1 MSAALESEFSSIY
14 KSHEHDNLSLS
25 EHSTHLPSP
34 SAHESHVSQMPVT
47 SQLPV
52 NKTLCHTCHVCFPA
66 PEDGGDI
73 VREVVPAEC
82 ESVGGLREQLG
93 RGSHVAPVAASDCR
107 LPTLPDLSAAWLS
120 RLSIPARTAPER
132 LSDPTRTT
140 FLSCN
145 TTHSTHSVEARAML
159 HYCCIDQVTNI
170 FAIAFHQSVQ
180 QADCK
185 LQPRRVFLLFKFVYI
200 HVMGLAGCG
209 ARHIKIK
216 RSIVCGL
223 LEI

>member
-25 EHSTHLPSP
+25 EEPVTPHLPSP

-47 SQLPV
+47 PQLPV
-52 NKTLCHTCHVCFPA
+52 NKTSCHTCHVCLPA

-73 VREVVPAEC
+73 IREVVPAES

-93 RGSHVAPVAASDCR
+93 RGSHVAPWLPLTADCR
-107 LPTLPDLSAAWLS
+107 PCLTYQLRGLAGYLS
-120 RLSIPARTAPER
+120 RPGPPRSAYLIPQGRLSFPATPRTA
-132 LSDPTRTT
+132 
-140 FLSCN
+140 
-145 TTHSTHSVEARAML
+145 HSVEARAML
-159 HYCCIDQVTNI
+159 HCSIDQVTNI

-200 HVMGLAGCG
+200 HVVGLAGCG

>member
-1 MSAALESEFSSIY
+1 MYTPSCASCPYLPSS
-14 KSHEHDNLSLS
+14 
-25 EHSTHLPSP
+25 STH
-34 SAHESHVSQMPVT
+34 ECHVCKLSVPP
-47 SQLPV
+47 QLPV
-52 NKTLCHTCHVCFPA
+52 NKRDTRTHTQSFP
-66 PEDGGDI
+66 PKYCSDI

-140 FLSCN
+140 FLPCN
-145 TTHSTHSVEARAML
+145 TTHSTLCVEARAML
-159 HYCCIDQVTNI
+159 HCCIDQVTNI

-200 HVMGLAGCG
+200 HVVRLAGGC

>member
-1 MSAALESEFSSIY
+1 MSAALESEFSSMH
-14 KSHEHDNLSLS
+14 KSHEQDNLSLS

-82 ESVGGLREQLG
+82 ESVGGLREQG

-140 FLSCN
+140 FLPCN
-145 TTHSTHSVEARAML
+145 TTHSTQ
-159 HYCCIDQVTNI
+159 C
-170 FAIAFHQSVQ
+170 
-180 QADCK
+180 
-185 LQPRRVFLLFKFVYI
+185 
-200 HVMGLAGCG
+200 
-209 ARHIKIK
+209 
-216 RSIVCGL
+216 
-223 LEI
+223 

>member
-1 MSAALESEFSSIY
+1 MLNGS
-14 KSHEHDNLSLS
+14 EHDNLSLS
-25 EHSTHLPSP
+25 EEPVTPHLPPP

-52 NKTLCHTCHVCFPA
+52 NKTSCHTCHVCLPA
-66 PEDGGDI
+66 PEDGGYI

-120 RLSIPARTAPER
+120 RLSIPARLAPER

-140 FLSCN
+140 FLPC
-145 TTHSTHSVEARAML
+145 TRHTAHSVKARAML
-159 HYCCIDQVTNI
+159 HCCIDQVTNI

-180 QADCK
+180 HCK
-185 LQPRRVFLLFKFVYI
+185 LQPRRVFLLFKFVHI
-200 HVMGLAGCG
+200 HVMSLAGCG
-209 ARHIKIK
+209 ARHIEIK

>member
-1 MSAALESEFSSIY
+1 MS
-14 KSHEHDNLSLS
+14 
-25 EHSTHLPSP
+25 
-34 SAHESHVSQMPVT
+34 
-47 SQLPV
+47 
-52 NKTLCHTCHVCFPA
+52 
-66 PEDGGDI
+66 PEDGSDI

-140 FLSCN
+140 FLPC
-145 TTHSTHSVEARAML
+145 TAHCVEARAML
-159 HYCCIDQVTNI
+159 HCCIDQVTNI
-170 FAIAFHQSVQ
+170 FAIAFHQPV

-185 LQPRRVFLLFKFVYI
+185 LQP
-200 HVMGLAGCG
+200 AGYSCF
-209 ARHIKIK
+209 
-216 RSIVCGL
+216 SSLCTFTWWGL
-223 LEI
+223 LAAVHDISRSKDRLSADYWKYDGTMNMALLVQDMI

>member
-25 EHSTHLPSP
+25 EEPVTPHLPSP

-52 NKTLCHTCHVCFPA
+52 NKTLCHTCHVCLPA
-66 PEDGGDI
+66 PEDGSNI
-73 VREVVPAEC
+73 VREVVPAES

-140 FLSCN
+140 FLPC
-145 TTHSTHSVEARAML
+145 TAHCVEARAML
-159 HYCCIDQVTNI
+159 HCCIDQVTNI

-185 LQPRRVFLLFKFVYI
+185 LQPRRVFLLFKFVHI
-200 HVMGLAGCG
+200 HVVGLAGCG